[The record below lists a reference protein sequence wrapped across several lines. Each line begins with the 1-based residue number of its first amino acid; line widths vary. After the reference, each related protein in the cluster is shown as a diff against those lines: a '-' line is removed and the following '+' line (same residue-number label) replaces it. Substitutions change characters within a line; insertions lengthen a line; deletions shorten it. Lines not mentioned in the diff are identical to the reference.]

1 MKDFD
6 LIYDMSAFKSGEY
19 VKNLVEIKGTVVE
32 YRPQDHPT
40 NPTVNPGK
48 SGETPDT
55 QIDTE
60 VRIRPNQVGT
70 VLYSDETTTIVT
82 YNLNSTGPLEPHLI
96 KAEGL
101 TSNFKRVVRGA
112 NPSRGPDY
120 YPDRRPPRINPTI
133 LEGN

>member
-1 MKDFD
+1 
-6 LIYDMSAFKSGEY
+6 MSAFKSGEY
-19 VKNLVEIKGTVVE
+19 VKNLVEIEGTVVE

-40 NPTVNPGK
+40 EPTVNAGK

-55 QIDTE
+55 QIDAK

-70 VLYSDETTTIVT
+70 VLYSDDITTIVT

-96 KAEGL
+96 KAESF

-120 YPDRRPPRINPTI
+120 YPDRRPPRINPTT
-133 LEGN
+133 LEGNQ